1 MRYWS
6 FYFILLFLISCKT
19 EYASPKIKE
28 SYDSVMFVHDEV
40 MPEMSTIN
48 KLRRKLKK
56 LPTQDS
62 HTEDLI
68 QKLELADDGMMDW
81 MQDFKLDKDAAVSDQ
96 LNYLTKEQKRI
107 DKVSADMKKAIADA
121 QSYLNNN

>member
-1 MRYWS
+1 
-6 FYFILLFLISCKT
+6 
-19 EYASPKIKE
+19 
-28 SYDSVMFVHDEV
+28 

-121 QSYLNNN
+121 QSYLNDN